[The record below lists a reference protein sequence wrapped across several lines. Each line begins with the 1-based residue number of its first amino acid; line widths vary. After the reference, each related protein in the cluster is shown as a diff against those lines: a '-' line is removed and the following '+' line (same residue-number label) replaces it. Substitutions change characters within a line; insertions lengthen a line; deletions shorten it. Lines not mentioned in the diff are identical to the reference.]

1 MLRIPSWHNH
11 ELSLRQNKSR
21 MNQAPVTFSRIT
33 FSFSGGKL
41 VEVSDQDMKLMVQ
54 RKFEHAQAENFCQID
69 NLSFK
74 GTENEAPK

>member
-21 MNQAPVTFSRIT
+21 INQAPVTFSRIT

-41 VEVSDQDMKLMVQ
+41 VEVSDQDMKLSNFIELIPNDRLINQ
-54 RKFEHAQAENFCQID
+54 HLTYTIEHAQLKSIVN
-69 NLSFK
+69 
-74 GTENEAPK
+74 